1 MDLKNTVNAASLLYD
16 GMIRG
21 KSDIAKIPF
30 YPQKT
35 YLPKIEHKTPFPK
48 AAPEHVGLKTRDVL
62 RFCRT
67 LSSARAANIHSMLLL
82 CNGKQIFEAASPGY
96 DIYTPHAVYSFSKT
110 VTGLAIGMLIEDNR
124 LSLGDYVYTFF
135 PEYKPQKLSKRM
147 RLLTVRHLLTMS
159 GGLSYDMQTKPIQE
173 VVRENGGKPTTEACV
188 NAFIKTPLSF
198 EPGARFQYSLCH
210 DVLAAVVQKASGKR
224 FSEYMDEV
232 IFQPLGMTESG
243 FHTEKKGMYDMYD
256 CDENGNVWQITPHNR
271 LILGENYDSGGA
283 GVISTVD
290 DYVKFAI
297 TLANGGKTEQGYR
310 LLCED
315 TLQNVRS
322 TAHTEMC
329 VENAFTC
336 IQGDEYCYGLGVRV
350 RMKDTPWGL
359 TKGEYGWDGAAGT
372 YLMVDPHR
380 KIAVVMGMHL
390 LSWPYVFRGEH
401 LKIVQ
406 CLYEDMQEEGL
417 L

>member
-1 MDLKNTVNAASLLYD
+1 MNGKRTIEYIEKVYQEKGLSYLDVRLYKGYEKLFSFGQAKDEPPTGKERLYLFSATKPMTVACVMRLVEE
-16 GMIRG
+16 G
-21 KSDIAKIPF
+21 KLGLDDCVED
-30 YPQKT
+30 
-35 YLPKIEHKTPFPK
+35 YLPAYKDTF
-48 AAPEHVGLKTRDVL
+48 
-62 RFCRT
+62 
-67 LSSARAANIHSMLLL
+67 LLDE
-82 CNGKQIFEAASPGY
+82 NGN
-96 DIYTPHAVYSFSKT
+96 AVPTKNK
-110 VTGLAIGMLIEDNR
+110 M
-124 LSLGDYVYTFF
+124 
-135 PEYKPQKLSKRM
+135 
-147 RLLTVRHLLTMS
+147 TVRHLLTMS

-210 DVLAAVVQKASGKR
+210 DVLAAVVEKASGKR

-256 CDENGNVWQITPHNR
+256 CDEKGNVWQITPHNR

-310 LLCED
+310 LLCEG

-372 YLMVDPHR
+372 YLMVDPQR